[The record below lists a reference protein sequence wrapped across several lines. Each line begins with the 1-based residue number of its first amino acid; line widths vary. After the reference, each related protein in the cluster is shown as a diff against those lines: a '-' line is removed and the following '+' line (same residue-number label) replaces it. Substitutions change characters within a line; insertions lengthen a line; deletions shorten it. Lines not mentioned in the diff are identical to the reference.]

1 MFVGIVQFFFLK
13 NKSSELEYF
22 LKSQKRLFK
31 LLNKVGTMEDHGD
44 FFDIGR
50 YIYILNYDMLWDY
63 EVKEKKNMA

>member
-1 MFVGIVQFFFLK
+1 
-13 NKSSELEYF
+13 
-22 LKSQKRLFK
+22 
-31 LLNKVGTMEDHGD
+31 MEDHGD